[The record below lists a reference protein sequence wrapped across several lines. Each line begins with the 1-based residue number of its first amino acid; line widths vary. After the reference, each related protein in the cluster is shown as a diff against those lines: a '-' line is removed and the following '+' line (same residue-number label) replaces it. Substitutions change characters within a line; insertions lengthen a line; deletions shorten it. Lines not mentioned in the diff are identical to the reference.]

1 MNEISEPYEGFFIK
15 WRTKGP
21 NKNGGPFAAN
31 VRYEGF
37 SDPPFGKKMSDD
49 VITGRE
55 VAGRE
60 FEL

>member
-21 NKNGGPFAAN
+21 NKKWRTFDMKDFQIHLSERKCPMTSS
-31 VRYEGF
+31 R
-37 SDPPFGKKMSDD
+37 D
-49 VITGRE
+49 E